1 MANATI
7 QLQNQSINIQTVPG
21 SGFIRV
27 LLLETDNCFYNPALG
42 LFSTAPVTDGHPFE
56 LATQHLPELKQ
67 KLNEFDAER
76 RAYIERYNRFSAGL
90 NGNASLLEGA
100 A

>member
-7 QLQNQSINIQTVPG
+7 ELQNQSINIQTVPG
-21 SGFIRV
+21 SGLIRV
-27 LLLETDNCFYNPALG
+27 FLPEIDNCFYNPASG
-42 LFSTAPVTDGHPFE
+42 LFSTAPVTDGHPLE
-56 LATQHLPELKQ
+56 LVTHHLPDLKQ

-76 RAYIERYNRFSAGL
+76 RAYIARYNRFSAGL
-90 NGNASLLEGA
+90 NGSASLLEGA

>member
-27 LLLETDNCFYNPALG
+27 ILPETDNCFYNPASG
-42 LFSTAPVTDGHPFE
+42 LFSTEPITAGAPLDLVTHY
-56 LATQHLPELKQ
+56 LPELTQ
-67 KLNEFDAER
+67 KLNEFDAQR
-76 RAYIERYNRFSAGL
+76 RAYIARYNQFSA
-90 NGNASLLEGA
+90 SL
-100 A
+100 